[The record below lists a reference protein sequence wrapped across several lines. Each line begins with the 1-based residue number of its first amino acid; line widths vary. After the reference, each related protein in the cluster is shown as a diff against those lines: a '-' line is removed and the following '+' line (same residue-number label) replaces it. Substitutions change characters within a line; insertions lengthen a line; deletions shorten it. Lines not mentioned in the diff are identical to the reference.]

1 MQVRPARP
9 TDLPAIAAIEARSFP
24 DPWPEALLAG
34 YFDDRQALILLAE
47 EEEPLGFLIARVE
60 SPPRGGRTLHI
71 HDLAVDPPHRRRGVG
86 SALLA
91 ALTQAALREH
101 ISRLQLEVRVGN
113 EAGLRFY
120 ERHGFRVTRR
130 LAHYYEDRGAALR
143 MERLLTPPASP
154 SS

>member
-9 TDLPAIAAIEARSFP
+9 TDLPAIAAIEVRSFP

>member
-24 DPWPEALLAG
+24 NPWPEALLAG

-101 ISRLQLEVRVGN
+101 IFRLQLEVRVGN

-130 LAHYYEDRGAALR
+130 LAHYYEDREAALR

>member
-1 MQVRPARP
+1 VQVRPARP
-9 TDLPAIAAIEARSFP
+9 TDLPAIAAIEVRSFP